1 MLKQS
6 QVNLCNFTNNKN
18 VMLIREI
25 LQKDNESI
33 AKVIRDIFHELDA
46 PKVGTAYAD
55 PILDTLY
62 EVYQA
67 PRSLYYVVELN
78 GKVVGGCGVAPI
90 EMLNPVQHETIKVC
104 ELQKMYFAPEIRG
117 TGFAEKIIE
126 KCLECAKNQG
136 FELCYLETL
145 SFMTAAQKLYKRMG
159 FEPIDGPMGNTGHS
173 SCEVWMTKKLV

>member
-1 MLKQS
+1 ML
-6 QVNLCNFTNNKN
+6 F
-18 VMLIREI
+18 REI
-25 LQKDNESI
+25 QQKDNASI
-33 AKVIRDIFHELDA
+33 AKVIRDIFHELEA

-67 PRSLYYVVELN
+67 PRSVYYVVELD
-78 GKVVGGCGVAPI
+78 GKVLGGCGVAPL
-90 EMLNPVQHETIKVC
+90 ENAEVSVC

-159 FEPIDGPMGNTGHS
+159 FEHIEGPMGNTGHN
-173 SCEVWMTKKLV
+173 SCEVWMTKKIV

>member
-1 MLKQS
+1 
-6 QVNLCNFTNNKN
+6 
-18 VMLIREI
+18 MLIREI
-25 LQKDNESI
+25 QQKDNEAI

-55 PILDTLY
+55 RILDTLY

-67 PRSLYYVVELN
+67 PRSIYYVVEN
-78 GKVVGGCGVAPI
+78 EGKVVGGCGVASL
-90 EMLNPVQHETIKVC
+90 ENGNSSVC

-126 KCLECAKNQG
+126 KCLEYAKTQG
-136 FELCYLETL
+136 FEICYLETL
-145 SFMTAAQKLYKRMG
+145 SFMTAAQKLYKRIG
-159 FEPIDGPMGNTGHS
+159 FENLCAPMGNTGHS

>member
-6 QVNLCNFTNNKN
+6 QLNLCNFTTNIIA
-18 VMLIREI
+18 MLIREI
-25 LQKDNESI
+25 QQKDNESI
-33 AKVIRDIFHELDA
+33 AKVIRAIFHELDA

-55 PILDTLY
+55 PILDSLY

-67 PRSLYYVVELN
+67 PRSVYYVVEKD
-78 GKVVGGCGVAPI
+78 GEVVGGCGVAPL
-90 EMLNPVQHETIKVC
+90 ENGVDSVC

-117 TGFAEKIIE
+117 TGYAERII
-126 KCLECAKNQG
+126 KQCLEFAKNQD

-145 SFMTAAQKLYKRMG
+145 SFMTAAQKLYARLG

-173 SCEVWMTKKLV
+173 SCEVWMTKNIV

>member
-1 MLKQS
+1 ML
-6 QVNLCNFTNNKN
+6 F
-18 VMLIREI
+18 REI
-25 LQKDNESI
+25 QQKDNESI

-67 PRSLYYVVELN
+67 PRSVYYVVELD
-78 GKVVGGCGVAPI
+78 GKVLGGCGVAPL
-90 EMLNPVQHETIKVC
+90 ENAEVSVC

-117 TGFAEKIIE
+117 TGYAEKIINQ
-126 KCLECAKNQG
+126 CLEFASQQG
-136 FELCYLETL
+136 FEICYLETL
-145 SFMTAAQKLYKRMG
+145 SFMTIAQKLYKRMG
-159 FEPIDGPMGNTGHS
+159 FEHIEGPMGNTGHN